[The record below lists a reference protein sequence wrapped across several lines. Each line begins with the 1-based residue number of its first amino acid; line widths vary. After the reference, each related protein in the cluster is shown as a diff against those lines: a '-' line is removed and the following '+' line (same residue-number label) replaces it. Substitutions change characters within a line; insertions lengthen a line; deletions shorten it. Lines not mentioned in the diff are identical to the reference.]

1 LVPVRRQQ
9 VVEHCMEQQC
19 PATGVWRPAVRVR
32 KNLSMVKLFFFL
44 FYFLAPPR
52 VFEFLLFSSSEFFS
66 GAIPN
71 IL

>member
-1 LVPVRRQQ
+1 
-9 VVEHCMEQQC
+9 MEQQL

-52 VFEFLLFSSSEFFS
+52 VFEFYYFHLQNFFREANHT
-66 GAIPN
+66 GRINAR
-71 IL
+71 